1 MKLRIRLIIAFLLLS
16 VLPLTAVTVY
26 SYYSSRRAF
35 ERAVE
40 AETDALAAELGQRM
54 EVVTADV
61 EQRVDRLW
69 DMPRRA
75 AGMDSG
81 SKTAAPAVPAAPAVS
96 AEAAGM
102 SDIAGFL
109 GQAASFLDRIEFTP
123 VAEAATVSPEPGA
136 RRSAT
141 GVSARSRSPRSPS
154 VAPVP
159 PAPPAE
165 PAPIVIDLREILTK
179 AGQNDAEAQKAAE
192 QARRFIEQLQVK
204 AGPVARLGMQAAAV
218 GLRIGAAELNRLAQ
232 EKAREAGEK
241 KRTLKLKGSWVD
253 MPIHRDGAVVA
264 KVNAHLNL
272 KEILNAVLSMS
283 RREQGEI
290 AFAIDA
296 ENQLYTPKSSDRQ
309 TLEALNLT
317 GASGVVHS
325 DQPWVVVKKRDAT
338 GVTFGIARP
347 IGAPLA
353 EIRRA
358 SARNL
363 GLGLF
368 VIVIAL
374 IGTVPMSAHM
384 TRDLA
389 TLTEGVR
396 ALARGDLNA
405 RVPVKSSDE
414 FGELAKA
421 FNQMTYDLAEHQT
434 LVVEQERMHREL
446 ELCRQI
452 QNDMLPH
459 EPLRLGL
466 TEVKGVSI
474 PAREVGGDFFNYFLL
489 LDGQIALLVGD
500 VSGKGVGAALLMA
513 NIQATLRARLP
524 LEDDLAKLADA
535 IDREIDANTPRG
547 VFLTLF
553 VGILDTQKMTLRYVN
568 AGHNPQFVLRGTGE
582 LERMPGSGL
591 PIGLFAGH
599 GYKERSVSLADGD
612 LIFFYTDGMVEVENE
627 SGDLFGADRLEA
639 LLVRT
644 HDKGLDDLLAGVE
657 SAVKAFRG
665 QSEPFDDATMMAL
678 RLRSGDSARA

>member
-1 MKLRIRLIIAFLLLS
+1 MKLRTRLIIAFLLLS

-40 AETDALAAELGQRM
+40 TETDALAAELGQRM
-54 EVVTADV
+54 ELVTADL

-69 DMPRRA
+69 DMPVRTARA
-75 AGMDSG
+75 DGEARG
-81 SKTAAPAVPAAPAVS
+81 AEPRVPAAPGMGDVAV
-96 AEAAGM
+96 
-102 SDIAGFL
+102 FL
-109 GQAASFLDRIEFTP
+109 GQAASFLDRVEFTP
-123 VAEAATVSPEPGA
+123 VAEAA
-136 RRSAT
+136 SA
-141 GVSARSRSPRSPS
+141 PRVP
-154 VAPVP
+154 APAPRGGRPAPPTP
-159 PAPPAE
+159 PAPNAQHRAPLPPA
-165 PAPIVIDLREILTK
+165 APIVIDLREILAK
-179 AGQNDAEAQKAAE
+179 AAQNDPDARKAAE
-192 QARRFIEQLQVK
+192 QARKFIEQLQLK
-204 AGPVARLGMQAAAV
+204 AGPVAQLGMQAAAV
-218 GLRIGAAELNRLAQ
+218 GLRIGAAELNRIAQ
-232 EKAREAGEK
+232 EKARAASEK
-241 KRTLKLKGSWVD
+241 KRTMKLKGSWVD

-264 KVNAHLNL
+264 NVNAQLNL
-272 KEILNAVLSMS
+272 KQILNTVLSMS

-296 ENQLYTPKSSDRQ
+296 ENQIYTPKPADRAH
-309 TLEALNLT
+309 LEALAFT
-317 GASGVVHS
+317 GQSGMVHT
-325 DQPWVVVKKRDAT
+325 DQPWVVVKKQDT
-338 GVTFGIARP
+338 SGVTFGIARP
-347 IGAPLA
+347 IGAALA

-374 IGTVPMSAHM
+374 IGIVPMSAHM
-384 TRDLA
+384 TRDLSR
-389 TLTEGVR
+389 LTAGVR

-405 RVPVKSSDE
+405 RVPVTSSDE

-421 FNQMTYDLAEHQT
+421 FNQMTYDLAEHQK
-434 LVVEQERMHREL
+434 LVVDQERLHREL

-452 QNDMLPH
+452 QNEMLPH

-489 LDGQIALLVGD
+489 PGGEIALLVGD

-524 LEDDLAKLADA
+524 LEDDLAKLADL

-553 VGILDTQKMTLRYVN
+553 VGILDTQRMTLRYVN
-568 AGHNPQFVLRGTGE
+568 AGHNPQFVLRGSGQ
-582 LERMPGSGL
+582 LERMPGTGL
-591 PIGLFAGH
+591 PIGMFSGH
-599 GYKERSVSLADGD
+599 GYTERSLALADND
-612 LIFFYTDGMVEVENE
+612 LLFFSTAGMVEAENE

-639 LLVRT
+639 LLVRA
-644 HDKGLDDLLAGVE
+644 HNDGLDDLLTEVE
-657 SAVKAFRG
+657 ATVKAFRG
-665 QSEPFDDATMMAL
+665 ASEPFDDATMMAL
-678 RLRSGDSARA
+678 RLRGGEPARA